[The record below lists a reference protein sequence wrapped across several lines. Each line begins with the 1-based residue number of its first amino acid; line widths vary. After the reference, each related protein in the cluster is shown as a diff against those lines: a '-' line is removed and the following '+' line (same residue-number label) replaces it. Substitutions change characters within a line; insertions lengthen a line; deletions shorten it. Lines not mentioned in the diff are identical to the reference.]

1 MGKTIGVLGGM
12 GPAATAL
19 FYQHLIRL
27 TPARRDQDHLPV
39 IIFSRPQ
46 IPDRTR
52 HLLEGGDSPLPLLID
67 TARRLESAGAELISI
82 PCNTAHVFWKEIQA
96 CVRIPVLNIICE
108 TAKEIRRSLDLGS
121 RVAIFS
127 TAGTLR
133 TGLYQSAL
141 SEVGLEPMEPDTKT
155 QEEIRELI
163 RRIKGGEEGA
173 AVSGRITDCMN
184 RCRQV
189 GARGILLGCTELG
202 VGFRNPDDDPFV
214 FDSLIILAQKTL
226 AAAMAPEIDNA
237 APFSGTVTAGE

>member
-163 RRIKGGEEGA
+163 RRIKRRRGCSRVRTNHRLHEQMPPGRRPRYPPRLYGTGCRFQK
-173 AVSGRITDCMN
+173 SGR
-184 RCRQV
+184 RSVR
-189 GARGILLGCTELG
+189 
-202 VGFRNPDDDPFV
+202 F
-214 FDSLIILAQKTL
+214 
-226 AAAMAPEIDNA
+226 
-237 APFSGTVTAGE
+237 